1 MGIEI
6 GEIVHVRSRQ
16 YLVEEVINESGPQE
30 DTILRL
36 SCLEDDAQGEP
47 LEIFWEREVGS
58 KLIEKSSWES
68 VTGKGFDEPKNFSA
82 YLHTLKWGCVT
93 STDTDLF
100 QAPYRAGIEVKA
112 YQLLPL
118 QKAISQPRVSLFIA
132 DDVGLGKTIE
142 AGLILREMLMRQ
154 KVKRVVIS
162 CPPSVVKQWQ
172 EEMEY
177 RFGLIFEIFDRDYVA
192 KRRRERGYSIN
203 PWTTHSRFIISHSLL
218 RDESYSASLRLW
230 LGGFSPSSLL
240 ILDEA
245 HNAAPATSARYAID
259 SKLTKTIQDLALRFE
274 HKLFLSATPHNGH
287 SNSFTTLL
295 EMLDPQRFC
304 RGIAPDSKLLDE
316 VMVRRLKQDLRE
328 IGDTDFPERRIIPLV
343 IDGLPEEHPELKLAL
358 LLQEYRTSRETRLKT
373 QSKSTYAAAMLVL
386 TSLQKR
392 LLSSIEAFHR
402 TLQVHRKSLERS
414 AIKIKQDLSLLRE
427 SIGSDDDRA
436 ELNEKDVLKEEDL
449 QMEAATM
456 ASFEAI
462 TPRELELLEQMSEIA
477 EQARDQYDSRVQRL
491 IDWIKEELC
500 PDLGSRGALWNERRV
515 VIFTEYTDSKR
526 YLEDMLTKAIGAS
539 DRALERIETFTG
551 GMSIERRE
559 AIKSAFNSDPKEHPL
574 RILIA
579 TDAARE
585 GVNLQNHCSDLFHF
599 DVPWNPARM
608 EQRNGRIDRK
618 LQRQAV
624 VRCYYFYLTQRSE
637 DRVIDV
643 LVKKTNTILQ
653 ELGSL
658 SPVIQKNVT
667 ELLDQGIRANQEESL
682 IASLQDSDRPN
693 RAIDFRSFAIK
704 EELEII
710 RTRQEN
716 LLKQQSKLEDML
728 SKSKK
733 WLGLNHHIFRDAL
746 SASLQIIGADPLIAL
761 DAQQAVLDIDR
772 ALWTLEDLGKKEA
785 GDPKWTGILDSLRE
799 PRLKGESLYDWRER
813 TAIRPI
819 VFSDPGSL
827 DGKVVHIHLEH
838 RLVQRL
844 LGRFRAQGFIHHELN
859 RACVCLTEDPIP
871 KIIVL
876 GRLSL
881 YGAGATRLHDEIV
894 AVAAQWLPPE
904 ARGRGKL
911 RPLSETEKK
920 DVISELEES
929 LVIPRLLEIPPML
942 FESAKE
948 YAPQDIEDLIPHLE
962 REAENLAKT
971 ARKKLAKRGDEEAQ
985 AMAEILAKQKKR
997 IAKRENEIQAEP
1009 LNLFK
1014 PEEIKQRENDRRHWR
1029 KRLEEIEGEII
1040 SEPERIKDIFE
1051 VKATRVEPVGL
1062 IYLWPVSN

>member
-93 STDTDLF
+93 STDSSLF

-218 RDESYSASLRLW
+218 RDESYSASLRRW
-230 LGGFSPSSLL
+230 LGSFSPSSLL

-343 IDGLPEEHPELKLAL
+343 IDGLPEDHPELKLAL

-948 YAPQDIEDLIPHLE
+948 YAPQDVEDLIPHLE
-962 REAENLAKT
+962 RKAEDLAET

-1009 LNLFK
+1009 LNLFN

-1029 KRLEEIEGEII
+1029 KRLEEIEGEMI

>member
-1 MGIEI
+1 
-6 GEIVHVRSRQ
+6 
-16 YLVEEVINESGPQE
+16 
-30 DTILRL
+30 
-36 SCLEDDAQGEP
+36 
-47 LEIFWEREVGS
+47 
-58 KLIEKSSWES
+58 
-68 VTGKGFDEPKNFSA
+68 
-82 YLHTLKWGCVT
+82 
-93 STDTDLF
+93 
-100 QAPYRAGIEVKA
+100 
-112 YQLLPL
+112 
-118 QKAISQPRVSLFIA
+118 
-132 DDVGLGKTIE
+132 
-142 AGLILREMLMRQ
+142 
-154 KVKRVVIS
+154 
-162 CPPSVVKQWQ
+162 
-172 EEMEY
+172 
-177 RFGLIFEIFDRDYVA
+177 
-192 KRRRERGYSIN
+192 
-203 PWTTHSRFIISHSLL
+203 
-218 RDESYSASLRLW
+218 
-230 LGGFSPSSLL
+230 
-240 ILDEA
+240 
-245 HNAAPATSARYAID
+245 
-259 SKLTKTIQDLALRFE
+259 
-274 HKLFLSATPHNGH
+274 
-287 SNSFTTLL
+287 
-295 EMLDPQRFC
+295 
-304 RGIAPDSKLLDE
+304 
-316 VMVRRLKQDLRE
+316 
-328 IGDTDFPERRIIPLV
+328 V
-343 IDGLPEEHPELKLAL
+343 IDGLPEDHPELKLAL

-929 LVIPRLLEIPPML
+929 LVIPRLLEIPQML